1 MKHKIILTILAG
13 LFCIS
18 VLAGCSSKSTARDI
32 EEHNSPVVETYA
44 AEDYDF
50 GYKQSLS
57 GASNGSGGS
66 TGAIEYTPEVP
77 ESSPGTLDNPNIN
90 PNTERLLIRTVSMV
104 TETKDIETVKNDIE
118 TQVKSCGGYIENA
131 NMSGT
136 GKNRD
141 LRTVNYTI
149 RIPADKVDGLISQI
163 GNSCTVL
170 SSNENSTDVTL
181 EYVDT
186 QAKIE
191 SLRVEYDQLIKL
203 LKEADDLDTI
213 IVLQNR
219 LSEVR
224 YQIESYESRIRVLEN
239 QVTYAT
245 LNLTIR
251 EVLEETTIE
260 PAHIPTFGEQIAEQF
275 KETWEN
281 TKEFGKNLVLVII
294 ACLPGIIFLGINA
307 IIVVVIV
314 KSVKKKR
321 RKKVRGVVAPN
332 IKDIPVKP
340 STNPVNFDKGLM
352 LEGEAILPENE
363 IKEEPIQLAG
373 DVTISDSVKPV
384 KDYKDPKYKG
394 VRPAKL
400 TTELPI
406 ECVVKEEKLK
416 EELKEEIKQEEKLS
430 KPTSADILNVV
441 NCDKN
446 YLKEKKEENP
456 DKRPFDNLMNEDRAN
471 EEDENI

>member
-1 MKHKIILTILAG
+1 MKNKIILTILAG
-13 LFCIS
+13 LFCLS
-18 VLAGCSSKSTARDI
+18 VLAGCSSKSAARNI
-32 EEHNSPVVETYA
+32 EDHNYPVAETNV

-57 GASNGSGGS
+57 GASANGGAGGV
-66 TGAIEYTPEVP
+66 EYTPET
-77 ESSPGTLDNPNIN
+77 PGTTQPTENPNVD
-90 PNTERLLIRTVSMV
+90 PTKGRLLIRNVSM
-104 TETKDIETVKNDIE
+104 TAETKDIETVKNDIE
-118 TQVKSCGGYIENA
+118 AQVKSCGGYIENA

-149 RIPADKVDGLISQI
+149 RIPADKVDSLISQI

-219 LSEVR
+219 ITDVR
-224 YQIESYESRIRVLEN
+224 YEIESYESRIRVLEN
-239 QVTYAT
+239 QVTYTT

-251 EVLEETTIE
+251 EVLKETEIE
-260 PAHIPTFGEQIAEQF
+260 PAHEPTYGERVGKQF
-275 KETWEN
+275 SEMLDN
-281 TKEFGKNLVLVII
+281 TKMFFENLGLFII

-352 LEGEAILPENE
+352 LEGEAVLPENE

-373 DVTISDSVKPV
+373 DVAISDSVKPV
-384 KDYKDPKYKG
+384 KNYKDPKYK
-394 VRPAKL
+394 
-400 TTELPI
+400 
-406 ECVVKEEKLK
+406 
-416 EELKEEIKQEEKLS
+416 
-430 KPTSADILNVV
+430 D
-441 NCDKN
+441 CDKGEQ
-446 YLKEKKEENP
+446 K
-456 DKRPFDNLMNEDRAN
+456 
-471 EEDENI
+471 

>member
-1 MKHKIILTILAG
+1 MKNKIILTILAG
-13 LFCIS
+13 LFCLS
-18 VLAGCSSKSTARDI
+18 VLAGCSSKSATRDI
-32 EEHNSPVVETYA
+32 EDHNYLV
-44 AEDYDF
+44 AENYDF

-66 TGAIEYTPEVP
+66 AGAVEYTPEVP
-77 ESSPGTLDNPNIN
+77 ESSPGTPDNPNID
-90 PNTERLLIRTVSMV
+90 PNKERLLIRTVSMV

-141 LRTVNYTI
+141 LRTANYTI
-149 RIPADKVDGLISQI
+149 RIPADKVDSLISQI

-191 SLRVEYDQLIKL
+191 SLRVEYDQLMKL
-203 LKEADDLDTI
+203 LKEANDLDTI

-219 LSEVR
+219 ITDVR
-224 YQIESYESRIRVLEN
+224 YEIESYESRIRVLEN

-251 EVLEETTIE
+251 EVLEETVVE

-307 IIVVVIV
+307 IIVIIII
-314 KSVKKKR
+314 KLIKKKR
-321 RKKVRGVVAPN
+321 RNKAKVSPKKPFVEPYDGPVRTMGLVAVNEPEPKDN
-332 IKDIPVKP
+332 I
-340 STNPVNFDKGLM
+340 M
-352 LEGEAILPENE
+352 LEGEIAMPES
-363 IKEEPIQLAG
+363 KEEKPVELAG
-373 DVTISDSVKPV
+373 DVSINDVKPV
-384 KDYKDPKYKG
+384 KNYKDPKYKDCNKG
-394 VRPAKL
+394 
-400 TTELPI
+400 E
-406 ECVVKEEKLK
+406 
-416 EELKEEIKQEEKLS
+416 QE
-430 KPTSADILNVV
+430 
-441 NCDKN
+441 
-446 YLKEKKEENP
+446 
-456 DKRPFDNLMNEDRAN
+456 
-471 EEDENI
+471 

>member
-1 MKHKIILTILAG
+1 MKNKIILTILAG

-18 VLAGCSSKSTARDI
+18 VLAGCSHKSAIHDVAD
-32 EEHNSPVVETYA
+32 HNYPVAETYA

-66 TGAIEYTPEVP
+66 ASDIEYTPEVP
-77 ESSPGTLDNPNIN
+77 ESSPGTPDNPNID

-104 TETKDIETVKNDIE
+104 TETKDIETVKNDVE
-118 TQVKSCGGYIENA
+118 AQVKSCGGYIENA

-191 SLRVEYDQLIKL
+191 SLRVEYDQLMKL
-203 LKEADDLDTI
+203 LKSAEDLDTI

-251 EVLEETTIE
+251 EVLEETVVE

-275 KETWEN
+275 EETWEN

-332 IKDIPVKP
+332 IKDIPKP
-340 STNPVNFDKGLM
+340 STNPVNFDKDLGLM

-373 DVTISDSVKPV
+373 DVAISDSVKPV

-456 DKRPFDNLMNEDRAN
+456 DKRPFDSLMNEDRAQ
-471 EEDENI
+471 EDDN

>member
-1 MKHKIILTILAG
+1 MKNKIILTILAG
-13 LFCIS
+13 LFCLS
-18 VLAGCSSKSTARDI
+18 VLAGCSSKSAARDI
-32 EEHNSPVVETYA
+32 EDHNYPV
-44 AEDYDF
+44 AENYDF

-66 TGAIEYTPEVP
+66 AGAVEYTPEVP
-77 ESSPGTLDNPNIN
+77 ESSSGTPDNPNID
-90 PNTERLLIRTVSMV
+90 PNKERLLIRTVSMV

-118 TQVKSCGGYIENA
+118 AQVKSCGGYIENA

-141 LRTVNYTI
+141 LRAVNYTI
-149 RIPADKVDGLISQI
+149 RIPADKIDGLISQI

-219 LSEVR
+219 ITDVR
-224 YQIESYESRIRVLEN
+224 YEIESYESRIRVLEN

-251 EVLEETTIE
+251 EVLEETVVE

-281 TKEFGKNLVLVII
+281 TKEFGKNLILVII

-307 IIVVVIV
+307 IIVVIII
-314 KSVKKKR
+314 KSIKKKR
-321 RKKVRGVVAPN
+321 RNKTKPIVRPYDGPVRTMGLVAVNEPEPKKEE
-332 IKDIPVKP
+332 K
-340 STNPVNFDKGLM
+340 
-352 LEGEAILPENE
+352 
-363 IKEEPIQLAG
+363 KEEPVQLAG
-373 DVTISDSVKPV
+373 DVSIDDIKPV
-384 KDYKDPKYKG
+384 KNYKDPKYKDCNKG
-394 VRPAKL
+394 
-400 TTELPI
+400 E
-406 ECVVKEEKLK
+406 
-416 EELKEEIKQEEKLS
+416 QQ
-430 KPTSADILNVV
+430 
-441 NCDKN
+441 
-446 YLKEKKEENP
+446 
-456 DKRPFDNLMNEDRAN
+456 
-471 EEDENI
+471 